1 MIPMIPMIPMA
12 AIEPYRTYLI
22 WIPPF
27 SNLHYPLK
35 SMGILS
41 SINGGL
47 FRQIEGPSTVN
58 MSTFRREF
66 FIGKTGLFV
75 GDLETAKWFV
85 WMEKNP
91 TNNTDSVVLVD
102 ICQFVLLVVSTTRTQ
117 CVNVTWTY
125 GTKFGASMD
134 PHGCSQSFGPQTEVE
149 ISPTVMDLKTMFW
162 WKQSYTYVYIYMY
175 QVHT

>member
-1 MIPMIPMIPMA
+1 MHTAKQAVDVLKEKLGSSSHINPFFPPAMQHPLSIN
-12 AIEPYRTYLI
+12 IEPYRTYLI

-75 GDLETAKWFV
+75 GDLETAK
-85 WMEKNP
+85 
-91 TNNTDSVVLVD
+91 
-102 ICQFVLLVVSTTRTQ
+102 
-117 CVNVTWTY
+117 
-125 GTKFGASMD
+125 
-134 PHGCSQSFGPQTEVE
+134 
-149 ISPTVMDLKTMFW
+149 
-162 WKQSYTYVYIYMY
+162 
-175 QVHT
+175 